1 MPRFKSLLQH
11 ENVMFYQ
18 TKKKENMKGI
28 KFFLYARKSTED
40 EERQVMSIEAQLSEL
55 EQFAK
60 REHIKI
66 TERFIENK
74 SAKTPG
80 RLQFNEMVDKIH
92 ASKEPIGILAW
103 HPDRL
108 ARNSVDGGQIIYLI
122 DIKKIAALR
131 FPTFWFEPTPQGL
144 FMLQVAF
151 GQSKYYSD
159 NLSENVKRG
168 MRQKLRRGEWLNLA
182 PVGYVNNP
190 KTRNIEPDPIK
201 AKIIQAI
208 YKEFAA
214 GNHSLESARH
224 RLSFF
229 GLVSRSGKVLGKAAV
244 QRILTNPVYT
254 GRIIHKGESYLGN
267 FEPLIGN
274 ELFEAVQEQLKQ
286 RSRPRKSRNKHDFPF
301 TGLFT
306 CGECGGAITAQYGK
320 GNGGIYVYYR
330 CSKKHGKCYQPYL
343 REELMIEQI
352 QGQLQKVSLPDG
364 WASAVF
370 AQLERWEEE
379 EQEKLHSFAQTLA
392 KDLSLTQRK
401 LDNLVNGFL
410 DSIIDKETYVTKKD
424 ELIRKK
430 IELEHRQSRFGQRAK
445 LWVEPM
451 RDWLETAHKAGKLAL
466 SNDHHEMKQMME
478 KIGTNRQVKDKEVGV
493 DLQRPFDILLKFKAL
508 QNDSEEYLEE
518 KRKGRTSDIPE
529 RPVMSG

>member
-1 MPRFKSLLQH
+1 
-11 ENVMFYQ
+11 
-18 TKKKENMKGI
+18 MKTI
-28 KFFLYARKSTED
+28 KFYLYARKSTED

-60 REHIKI
+60 REQIKI
-66 TERFIENK
+66 SDRFIENK

-80 RLQFNEMVDKIH
+80 RLQFNKMVEKIY
-92 ASKEPIGILAW
+92 ASKEPLGILAW

-122 DIKKIAALR
+122 DINKIAALR

-190 KTRNIEPDPIK
+190 KTRNIEPDPVK
-201 AKIIQAI
+201 AKTIQAI

-224 RLSFF
+224 RLSFY

-254 GRIIHKGESYLGN
+254 GRIVHKGESYQGN
-267 FEPLIGN
+267 FESLIGN

-286 RSRPRKSRNKHDFPF
+286 RSRPRKSRHRHDFPF
-301 TGLFT
+301 TVLFT

-343 REELMIEQI
+343 RDELMIKQI
-352 QGQLQKVSLPDG
+352 QGLLQKVALPDG
-364 WASAVF
+364 WASVAF
-370 AQLERWEEE
+370 TQLEQWEDE
-379 EQEKLHSFAQTLA
+379 EQAKHRSFAQTLETN
-392 KDLSLTQRK
+392 LSITQSK
-401 LDNLVNGFL
+401 IDNLVNGFVDGL
-410 DSIIDKETYVTKKD
+410 IDKDIYLKKKD

-430 IELEHRQSRFGQRAK
+430 IELEHRQSRFGQKAK

-451 RDWLETAHKAGKLAL
+451 RDWLETAHKAGKFAL
-466 SNDHHEMKQMME
+466 SNDYHETKQMME
-478 KIGTNRQVKDKEVGV
+478 KIGTNRQVKDKAVGV
-493 DLQRPFDILLKFKAL
+493 DFQRPFDILLKFKAL
-508 QNDSEEYLEE
+508 QNDYDENLEDN
-518 KRKGRTSDIPE
+518 RKGCSGKIPE
-529 RPVMSG
+529 RPILSGWQDSNLRPPAPKAGS